1 MFSPTVTLRS
11 GGYIVINQTEALVSI
26 DVNSGRATR
35 EHSIEET
42 AHKTNLEAAEEIAR
56 QLRLRNIGGIVVVDF
71 IDMKSP
77 ENRREVADTLRVAV
91 KNDWE
96 PCWVGTMSRL
106 GLVEMSRRRSG
117 PPLSEMLKP
126 PKDTTRT

>member
-1 MFSPTVTLRS
+1 LA
-11 GGYIVINQTEALVSI
+11 GLAALAHE
-26 DVNSGRATR
+26 GRLSVFRLLVKAGPDG
-35 EHSIEET
+35 
-42 AHKTNLEAAEEIAR
+42 LAAGEIAR

-77 ENRREVADTLRVAV
+77 DHRREVTDALRAAV

-117 PPLSEMLKP
+117 PPLSDMLKP
-126 PKDTTRT
+126 VSS